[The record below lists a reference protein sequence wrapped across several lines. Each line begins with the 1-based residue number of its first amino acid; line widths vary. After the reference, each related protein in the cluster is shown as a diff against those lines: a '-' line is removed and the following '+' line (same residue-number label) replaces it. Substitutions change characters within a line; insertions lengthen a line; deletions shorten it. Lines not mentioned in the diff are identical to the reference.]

1 MCVER
6 EGLPVSTVDHPIK
19 GEVASL
25 ALQGFTIPLGLDH
38 KRAEGTLK
46 SMSTK
51 YIVKIEKNGIAME
64 VEVNA
69 ITPNEAK
76 QTALRMYPGYRL
88 AAGMWRINPS
98 DGKRI
103 LCS

>member
-1 MCVER
+1 
-6 EGLPVSTVDHPIK
+6 
-19 GEVASL
+19 
-25 ALQGFTIPLGLDH
+25 
-38 KRAEGTLK
+38 
-46 SMSTK
+46 MSTK
-51 YIVKIEKNGIAME
+51 FILKIEKNGIAME

-69 ITPNEAK
+69 LNANEAK

-88 AAGMWRINPS
+88 ASGMWRINPT

>member
-1 MCVER
+1 
-6 EGLPVSTVDHPIK
+6 
-19 GEVASL
+19 
-25 ALQGFTIPLGLDH
+25 
-38 KRAEGTLK
+38 
-46 SMSTK
+46 MSTK

-69 ITPNEAK
+69 LTANEAK
-76 QTALRMYPGYRL
+76 QTALRLNPGYRL
-88 AAGMWRINPS
+88 AAGMWRINPT